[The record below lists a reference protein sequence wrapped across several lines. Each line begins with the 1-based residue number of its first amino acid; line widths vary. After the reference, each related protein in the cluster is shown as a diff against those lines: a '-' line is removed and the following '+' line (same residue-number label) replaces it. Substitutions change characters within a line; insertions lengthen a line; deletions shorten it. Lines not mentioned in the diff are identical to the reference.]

1 MGREKIEKLLPK
13 EYKWKCQGTK
23 REKKK
28 GRAPER
34 NFGIDIFNYV
44 YTVRNPKARKAKFL
58 KLFLYFCL
66 VQSSS

>member
-13 EYKWKCQGTK
+13 EYKWKCLGTK

-34 NFGIDIFNYV
+34 NFVIDILGSVMFI
-44 YTVRNPKARKAKFL
+44 
-58 KLFLYFCL
+58 
-66 VQSSS
+66 Q